1 MLANDLRGIFL
12 AKRGTSLRQYLL
24 MLLAPLVLVGCDF
37 ERIDTLCSE
46 YIAAGD
52 MGRFTEQ
59 ANGIAMDTTSGL
71 EWYRCAFGQRFTPQ
85 GCAGV
90 PTRLAWSA
98 VEGYL
103 SEISTK
109 AGQAWRLPTEVE
121 LEAITETECLSP
133 ALNPNAF
140 PNATV
145 DNHWVTGEG
154 LRKGKPCVVYT
165 YNGARSCRLPV
176 DGNRPFFM
184 VKAR

>member
-1 MLANDLRGIFL
+1 MLANDLCGIFL
-12 AKRGTSLRQYLL
+12 AKLRTRLRLYLL
-24 MLLAPLVLVGCDF
+24 MLLAPLVLAGCDF

-109 AGQAWRLPTEVE
+109 AGAGM
-121 LEAITETECLSP
+121 A
-133 ALNPNAF
+133 
-140 PNATV
+140 
-145 DNHWVTGEG
+145 VTHRG
-154 LRKGKPCVVYT
+154 
-165 YNGARSCRLPV
+165 
-176 DGNRPFFM
+176 
-184 VKAR
+184 

>member
-1 MLANDLRGIFL
+1 MLADDVFGIFL
-12 AKRGTSLRQYLL
+12 AKLRTRPIPYLL
-24 MLLAPLVLVGCDF
+24 VLLAPLALAGCDF
-37 ERIDTLCSE
+37 ERVDTLCAE

-52 MGRFTEQ
+52 MGEFTEQ
-59 ANGIAMDTTSGL
+59 ANGIALDTTSGL

-85 GCAGV
+85 GCVGS
-90 PTRLAWSA
+90 PTLLAWSE
-98 VEGYL
+98 VEDYL

-121 LEAITETECLSP
+121 LEAISETECLSP

-154 LRKGKPCVVYT
+154 LREGKPCVVYT
-165 YNGARSCRLPV
+165 YNGGRSCRLPIESK
-176 DGNRPFFM
+176 RPFFM